1 MQYILTLHAE
11 SRLSLSGISTSTP
24 PFFLLLSAFQPHL
37 QTPKWFWQLEECTNT
52 TARTFEV
59 ITNRVYYFMF
69 IIITIWQVI
78 QMLGHISNGNAVGC
92 SADDDCGGNVCCN
105 ISGPSWAKKPYHP
118 ESWPHTDYLLLLNS
132 AKKSLWTVLF
142 WQLNVAKLLS
152 SFLGLF
158 LWGGRDRKR
167 RYFYENGYNWE
178 LTPFLYIYI
187 YIKCNKEQKGEGRIG

>member
-1 MQYILTLHAE
+1 MQKVDFPYLE
-11 SRLSLSGISTSTP
+11 SP
-24 PFFLLLSAFQPHL
+24 PPHL
-37 QTPKWFWQLEECTNT
+37 HSFCCCQHFNHTSKPPNDFGSWRNAQTPQLEHL
-52 TARTFEV
+52 RWLL
-59 ITNRVYYFMF
+59 IKF

-78 QMLGHISNGNAVGC
+78 QVLGHISNGNAVGC

-105 ISGPSWAKKPYHP
+105 IAGPSWAKKPYHP
-118 ESWPHTDYLLLLNS
+118 ESWPHTDYLLLLNL

-187 YIKCNKEQKGEGRIG
+187 KCNKEQKGEGRIG